1 VLVTEPQTQHQT
13 QAEPQS
19 ETQDQPRDDAAVA
32 ALPTKAPSWLEVVR
46 AQRKVIGV
54 GLTLMVACFWFIGQV
69 GEWRTAALTATGILL
84 ALLNHLASEHWL
96 GKLISS
102 GEQPTRGSIAGAAFT
117 RLAVLSVVAVGVAV
131 VFWPNGVGLLLGLA
145 LFRLIAL
152 VMTSLPLLKEL
163 KKA

>member
-1 VLVTEPQTQHQT
+1 MTEPQTDQT
-13 QAEPQS
+13 ELQTEPRPS
-19 ETQDQPRDDAAVA
+19 TRPTSPPPPAAT
-32 ALPTKAPSWLEVVR
+32 PTKAPSWLDVVR

-102 GEQPTRGSIAGAAFT
+102 GSSPPAAASPRRPSPGWPSSPSSPWGPPWSSGPTASACSWA
-117 RLAVLSVVAVGVAV
+117 
-131 VFWPNGVGLLLGLA
+131 WPC
-145 LFRLIAL
+145 
-152 VMTSLPLLKEL
+152 SD
-163 KKA
+163 

>member
-1 VLVTEPQTQHQT
+1 VLVTEPQT
-13 QAEPQS
+13 EPQTDS
-19 ETQDQPRDDAAVA
+19 P
-32 ALPTKAPSWLEVVR
+32 ALPTRAPSWLDVIR
-46 AQRKVIGV
+46 AQRKVIIVGV
-54 GLTLMVACFWFIGQV
+54 SLMVACFWFIGQV
-69 GEWRTAALTATGILL
+69 GEWRTAALTAVGILL

-102 GEQPTRGSIAGAAFT
+102 GEQPSRGTIAASAFT
-117 RLAVLSVVAVGVAV
+117 RLAVLSVIAVGTAV

>member
-1 VLVTEPQTQHQT
+1 MTEPQTDQT
-13 QAEPQS
+13 DQTEQTEQAAP
-19 ETQDQPRDDAAVA
+19 VA
-32 ALPTKAPSWLEVVR
+32 PPTEAPSWLDVVR

-69 GEWRTAALTATGILL
+69 GEWRTAALTATGIAL

-102 GEQPTRGSIAGAAFT
+102 GEQPTRGSIATAAFT
-117 RLAVLSVVAVGVAV
+117 RLAVLSVVAVGAAV

>member
-1 VLVTEPQTQHQT
+1 MTEPQTDQTELQTEAQTEHQT
-13 QAEPQS
+13 DES
-19 ETQDQPRDDAAVA
+19 AAA
-32 ALPTKAPSWLEVVR
+32 AATPTKAPSWLDVVR

-102 GEQPTRGSIAGAAFT
+102 GEQPTRGSIAAAAFT
-117 RLAVLSVVAVGVAV
+117 RLAVLSVVAVGAAV